1 MKRWLYLA
9 SFFLVCCK
17 GKKEEPTEK
26 AGSFPVLSF
35 IQSQVAHVDT
45 SLYSIIKVVTVDS
58 TSDTT
63 YIKREEFRRE
73 AKDFLN
79 LPDIATTDAMEDY
92 TEEKTFDPLLNQA
105 VLVYTAKEDDAPVRK
120 EQVYIEPDSGEGDK
134 VKTFIIDQ
142 VVDKAINKTLVWNVD
157 SHFQIITR
165 SAGPSGQEKSTV
177 TKVIWK

>member
-1 MKRWLYLA
+1 MKSWFFLLCI
-9 SFFLVCCK
+9 FLVCCK

-63 YIKREEFRRE
+63 YIKREDFRKE
-73 AKDFLN
+73 AKDFLD
-79 LPDIATTDAMEDY
+79 LPDIATKKTMDDY
-92 TEEKTFDPLLNQA
+92 TEEKSFDPLLNQA
-105 VLVYTAKEDDAPVRK
+105 VLVYTAKEEDAPVKK

-134 VKTFIIDQ
+134 VKTFIIDH
-142 VVDKAINKTLVWNVD
+142 VSKDGISKTLVWNVD
-157 SHFQIITR
+157 SHFQIISR
-165 SAGPSGQEKSTV
+165 SGSNGKATI